1 MISFF
6 YFTSVIVSKAKPYTG
21 YAVRVDGEG
30 HRHGG
35 VNTVGQFRI
44 HKVIRATFQL
54 IRPVLDEVGRFLLI
68 KSVSRQYPSESFVAV
83 VCRNK
88 EAFFGLERLLFH
100 KSFIEQIAVAVAHG
114 IGELAVGRCRY
125 RPRSRIVRNGRGEIF
140 RLLKGDRYLGF
151 RFGVEINIRLFCLGV
166 VWKNCASGMRRHVQQ
181 LITQPFKFLLATFP
195 YHLRIKVQLVVIA
208 LFPPV
213 LQ

>member
-1 MISFF
+1 MLCQSIQNSTSPFNNSKSFSLDRCDLGFF
-6 YFTSVIVSKAKPYTG
+6 YLTSVIVSKAKPYTD

-35 VNTVGQFRI
+35 VNTVGQHRI
-44 HKVIRATFQL
+44 HKVIRATFQI

-125 RPRSRIVRNGRGEIF
+125 RPRSR
-140 RLLKGDRYLGF
+140 K
-151 RFGVEINIRLFCLGV
+151 
-166 VWKNCASGMRRHVQQ
+166 SGMDEVRYSG
-181 LITQPFKFLLATFP
+181 FS
-195 YHLRIKVQLVVIA
+195 KVTVIS
-208 LFPPV
+208 V
-213 LQ
+213 SVSG